1 MTPASTP
8 LTAFPAGT
16 RVFFSTQGCR
26 VNQYETEVLRAW
38 AAGLGWEE
46 VDAAAAADLAI
57 INSCAVTEA
66 AMRDLRRMVR
76 ALREARP
83 EIRIVVTGCAP
94 EADPRLRDCLAV
106 EVLPQAAKRQ
116 FLALAR
122 TQIPRRPRHR
132 TRAVVGIQ
140 DGCNTRCTYCIIPIT
155 RGPAQSRAPEEILA
169 EVDAL
174 CRQGVPEITLSA
186 ISTRWYACG
195 ATDFWDLV
203 AMVDRMV
210 ATRYAGRT
218 RLRLGSL
225 DPVQLDAKAAA
236 TLAQCQAV
244 CPHLHLSLQS
254 ASPSVLARMG
264 RSHYHPDAILRFVDS
279 LAAVWP
285 VFGLG
290 VDVIAGFPGETEAEW
305 QATLDFARQLPLTYA
320 HVFPYSERPGTVA
333 AGLPGAIPRPE
344 RQRRARALRECV
356 RQIQARVWTAMHGRT
371 VQVVLETATQGRA
384 ETYAPCRLT
393 RPMPPGGIVCA
404 TVITSSADH
413 LVVRPTVEN
422 PS

>member
-1 MTPASTP
+1 MTAAPSPFAR
-8 LTAFPAGT
+8 FPAGT
-16 RVFFSTQGCR
+16 RVFFCTQGCR
-26 VNQYETEVLRAW
+26 VNQYETEALRAW
-38 AAGLGWEE
+38 AASLGWEE

-83 EIRIVVTGCAP
+83 GIRIVVTGCAP
-94 EADPRLRDCLAV
+94 EADPRLRDCLTV

-116 FLALAR
+116 LLALAR

-155 RGPAQSRAPEEILA
+155 RGPAQSRPPQEILA
-169 EVDAL
+169 EVEAL

-195 ATDFWDLV
+195 GTDFWDLV

-210 ATRYAGRT
+210 AARYAGQT

-264 RSHYHPDAILRFVDS
+264 RSHYHPDTILRFVES

-290 VDVIAGFPGETEAEW
+290 MDVIAGFPGETEDEW

-333 AGLPGAIPRPE
+333 ARLPGAIPRPE
-344 RQRRARALRECV
+344 RRRRAQALRECV
-356 RQIQARVWTAMHGRT
+356 RHIQGRVWAAMQGRT

-384 ETYAPCRLT
+384 ETYVPCRLT
-393 RPMPPGGIVCA
+393 RPGHAGGIVRA
-404 TVITSSADH
+404 AVAAVEPTH
-413 LVVRPTVEN
+413 LVVTPIPEGL
-422 PS
+422 S